1 MVRVKHWSPK
11 IIPWILS
18 LLLLM
23 GCSHECESS
32 FKEDASLIMR
42 SFIEELIPV
51 KTSAD
56 LKKRQKKIRKL
67 YIDLSDIAIN
77 AKKWADKETRIS
89 VCDDHFYDESLN
101 ELLKKELERIYKI
114 EGAQELMEE
123 FQREAIER
131 LGEFFH

>member
-1 MVRVKHWSPK
+1 
-11 IIPWILS
+11 
-18 LLLLM
+18 
-23 GCSHECESS
+23 
-32 FKEDASLIMR
+32 MR